1 MPLFACKPLCI
12 LDTTI
17 SSHQFQRMIEQL
29 QRLQE
34 TQQNIDIKTIL
45 HQVSKA
51 SIDSIKEIE
60 CEYVITHGTKYTSCS
75 EFTIRF
81 QLQDGRKAIIRPL
94 ISSDKERL
102 KTGISLAGLGTFSC
116 WNVESWYLVYE
127 IYDSDSSLVRSS
139 AELFDWHRS
148 GRPLCSGS
156 AARHCKLSRYV
167 KCALHLRFSL
177 GVAVARYIR
186 DYKDPTVAEWAVTVV
201 DEYQGQQIGHILLY
215 MLSQVS
221 ISFLVGSKWS
231 RLPWRM
237 E

>member
-1 MPLFACKPLCI
+1 MPLFVCKPLYT

-34 TQQNIDIKTIL
+34 TQRNIDIKTIL

-81 QLQDGRKAIIRPL
+81 QLQDGRKAIVRPL

-102 KTGISLAGLGTFSC
+102 KTGISFVGLVKFSC

-127 IYDSDSSLVRSS
+127 IYDSDSSLVRGS

-167 KCALHLRFSL
+167 KCALHLWFSL

-215 MLSQVS
+215 MLSQV
-221 ISFLVGSKWS
+221 
-231 RLPWRM
+231 
-237 E
+237 

>member
-1 MPLFACKPLCI
+1 MPLFVCKPLCT

-60 CEYVITHGTKYTSCS
+60 FEYVITHGTKYTSCS

-102 KTGISLAGLGTFSC
+102 KTGISLLGWVTFSC

-127 IYDSDSSLVRSS
+127 IYDSDSSLVRGS

-215 MLSQVS
+215 MLSQV
-221 ISFLVGSKWS
+221 
-231 RLPWRM
+231 
-237 E
+237 